1 MADPLGLIGG
11 GAGGA
16 GAGPEGLRG
25 LRGLRGLHG
34 GVGNVSGAFA
44 DTGQGAAADIGAEP
58 GQMPSFAKS
67 LLNQIDE
74 VNKLQAEAGQA
85 VEDAMTGKRDDI
97 ENVMA
102 GAQKADTA
110 FRMLLSLRNKVQ
122 TAYEEIKQVRI

>member
-11 GAGGA
+11 GAGG
-16 GAGPEGLRG
+16 GGLGGLRG
-25 LRGLRGLHG
+25 PRG

-44 DTGQGAAADIGAEP
+44 DTGQGAAAELGAEA

-85 VEDAMTGKRDDI
+85 VEDAVTGKRDDI

-102 GAQKADTA
+102 GAQKADAA

-122 TAYEEIKQVRI
+122 TAYDEIKQVRI